1 MSPSI
6 LAFPRHRWLGAK
18 YAQIRSY
25 TAAREPLFLHSLR
38 LHSPR
43 CGCGTRSHLI
53 NTHFFH
59 IWASSR
65 DGTHGHIEFS
75 IISFGR
81 ALKPNQRP
89 LAIRA
94 PSFTLFSGLQYSL
107 CDVSYA
113 NVIQGASIF
122 SKTLSGRQGSTLK
135 CSEDGRYFVS
145 RLL

>member
-1 MSPSI
+1 MH
-6 LAFPRHRWLGAK
+6 AR
-18 YAQIRSY
+18 YVQIRSY

-53 NTHFFH
+53 NTHFIH

-65 DGTHGHIEFS
+65 DGTHGRIKVS
-75 IISFGR
+75 IISFR
-81 ALKPNQRP
+81 RVLKLNQRP
-89 LAIRA
+89 LAFRA
-94 PSFTLFSGLQYSL
+94 PSFTLFSGLQYSI
-107 CDVSYA
+107 CDVSHA

-122 SKTLSGRQGSTLK
+122 SKTLSGRQGSTLN

-145 RLL
+145 RRLIVIFL